1 MADVMS
7 HGGDSGGD
15 PPQRGG
21 SRLPTQCESSQPRKT
36 RGAAKGLKLQSAW
49 QANQGKPLPV
59 EFDWRQRTITP
70 IGPNSEL
77 VSRFIS
83 SHLKQNVRPY
93 YTDWDEVP
101 AHFKEQL
108 WNAVQSYFDMQR
120 DYSEAQLGVLRMSI
134 DRTAKDRYRDYKYKV
149 HCHFKKEG
157 AEIPFKQMSD
167 EDWAKCIQLFS
178 SEKFRERSE
187 KNKANREKSRYPSL
201 HGTRTY
207 AAARHA
213 KRNPETQ
220 QLPSIVESFKTYHTT
235 KKGQWVNE
243 VTEQDYARLTQEL
256 ETQTQEAASSSV
268 EVDEHEVTRRVLG
281 ERRGH
286 QRAVGRLLRG
296 DGSSFATTAASH
308 AHFAHGSSSAQ
319 PSYEQVAAALADS
332 AAARAET
339 ERYKNKL
346 DSMEKNIALLVAQLQ
361 SRMPDI
367 QYPGIVPPYPQPGP
381 NAEGDEDEE
390 EDADDEDLRED

>member
-7 HGGDSGGD
+7 HGGDGGGG

-36 RGAAKGLKLQSAW
+36 RGTAKGLKLQSAW

-59 EFDWRQRTITP
+59 EFDWRQRTMAS

-83 SHLKQNVRPY
+83 SHLKQNVGPY

-101 AHFKEQL
+101 VHFKEQL
-108 WNAVQSYFDMQR
+108 WNAI
-120 DYSEAQLGVLRMSI
+120 QLGVLRLSI
-134 DRTAKDRYRDYKYKV
+134 DRTAKDRYHNYKYKV
-149 HCHFKKEG
+149 HCHYKREG
-157 AEIPFKQMSD
+157 AKIPFKHMSD
-167 EDWAKCIQLFS
+167 KDWAKCVELFS

-220 QLPSIVESFKTYHTT
+220 QLPSIIESFKTYHTT

-243 VTEQDYARLTQEL
+243 VAEQDYARLTQEL
-256 ETQTQEAASSSV
+256 EAQSQEATSSGA

-296 DGSSFATTAASH
+296 DGSSFASTAASH
-308 AHFAHGSSSAQ
+308 AHFAPGSSSAQ
-319 PSYEQVAAALADS
+319 PSYEQFAAALADS

-339 ERYKNKL
+339 ERYKNKV
-346 DSMEKNIALLVAQLQ
+346 DSMEQNIALLVAQLQ

-367 QYPGIVPPYPQPGP
+367 QYPGLVPPYPQPGP
-381 NAEGDEDEE
+381 NVEGDEDEE
-390 EDADDEDLRED
+390 EDADDKDLGED

>member
-7 HGGDSGGD
+7 HGGDGGAD

-21 SRLPTQCESSQPRKT
+21 LRLPTQCESSQTRKT
-36 RGAAKGLKLQSAW
+36 RGTAKGLKLQSAW

-59 EFDWRQRTITP
+59 EFDWRQRTMAP

-83 SHLKQNVRPY
+83 SHLKQHVGPY
-93 YTDWDEVP
+93 YSNWDEVP
-101 AHFKEQL
+101 VHFKEQL
-108 WNAVQSYFDMQR
+108 WNAIQCYFDMQR
-120 DYSEAQLGVLRMSI
+120 DYSEAQLRVLRLSI
-134 DRTAKDRYRDYKYKV
+134 DRTAKDRYHDYKYKV
-149 HCHFKKEG
+149 HCHYKMEG
-157 AEIPFKQMSD
+157 AEIPFKEMSV
-167 EDWAKCIQLFS
+167 EDWAKCVELFS
-178 SEKFRERSE
+178 SKKFKDRSE

-235 KKGQWVNE
+235 KKGEWVNE
-243 VTEQDYARLTQEL
+243 VAEQDYARLTQEL
-256 ETQTQEAASSSV
+256 EAQTQEAASSGA
-268 EVDEHEVTRRVLG
+268 EVDEHAVTRRVLG

-296 DGSSFATTAASH
+296 DGSSFASTATSH
-308 AHFAHGSSSAQ
+308 AHFAPGSSSAHL
-319 PSYEQVAAALADS
+319 SYEQVAAAMADS

-339 ERYKNKL
+339 ERYKSKV
-346 DSMEKNIALLVAQLQ
+346 DSMEQNIALLVAQLQ

-367 QYPGIVPPYPQPGP
+367 QYPGFVPPYPQPGP
-381 NAEGDEDEE
+381 NAEGDDDEE
-390 EDADDEDLRED
+390 DDADDEDLGDD

>member
-7 HGGDSGGD
+7 HGGDGGAD
-15 PPQRGG
+15 PPQHGG
-21 SRLPTQCESSQPRKT
+21 SRLPTQCESSQTRKKK
-36 RGAAKGLKLQSAW
+36 GAAKGLKLQSAW

-59 EFDWRQRTITP
+59 EFDWRQRTMAP

-83 SHLKQNVRPY
+83 SHLKQNVGPY
-93 YTDWDEVP
+93 YSNWDEVP
-101 AHFKEQL
+101 VDFKEQL
-108 WNAVQSYFDMQR
+108 WNAIQCYFDMRR
-120 DYSEAQLGVLRMSI
+120 DYSEAQLGVLRLSI

-149 HCHFKKEG
+149 HCHYKREG
-157 AEIPFKQMSD
+157 AEIPFKEMSD
-167 EDWAKCIQLFS
+167 EDWAKCVELFS
-178 SEKFRERSE
+178 SEKFQERSE

-235 KKGQWVNE
+235 KKGEWVNE
-243 VTEQDYARLTQEL
+243 VAEQDYARLAQEL
-256 ETQTQEAASSSV
+256 ETQTQEAASSGA

-286 QRAVGRLLRG
+286 QRAIGRLLRG

-308 AHFAHGSSSAQ
+308 AYFAPGSSSAH
-319 PSYEQVAAALADS
+319 PSYEQFAAAMADS

-339 ERYKNKL
+339 ERYKSKV

-367 QYPGIVPPYPQPGP
+367 QYPGLVPSYPQPGP
-381 NAEGDEDEE
+381 NAEGDDDE
-390 EDADDEDLRED
+390 EDADDEDLGED